1 MPKQFAPMS
10 FTQRTRLRRNSCVI
24 DGESMNPDELT
35 DFATRYTA
43 AWCSQVAAS
52 VAAFYSEYGSL
63 TVNEGTPAIGREA
76 ITDVAQAFM
85 TIFPDLEVRMD
96 RLDVTTDHIKYLWT
110 LSGTNDGPG
119 GSGNKVNIS
128 GFEQW
133 IIDEDGLIAESRGHF
148 DDEDYQRQIDHGAGS
163 DS

>member
-1 MPKQFAPMS
+1 MGDIMS
-10 FTQRTRLRRNSCVI
+10 
-24 DGESMNPDELT
+24 PDELT

-43 AWCSQVAAS
+43 AWCSQDAAS

-85 TIFPDLEVRMD
+85 TTFPDLEVRMD
-96 RLDVTTDHIKYLWT
+96 RLDVTADHIKYLWT

-148 DDEDYQRQIDHGAGS
+148 DDEDYQRQIDRGAGS

>member
-1 MPKQFAPMS
+1 MGDIMS
-10 FTQRTRLRRNSCVI
+10 
-24 DGESMNPDELT
+24 PDKLT

-43 AWCSQVAAS
+43 AWCSQDAAS

-85 TIFPDLEVRMD
+85 TTFPDLEVRMD
-96 RLDVTTDHIKYLWT
+96 RLDVTADHIKYLWT
-110 LSGTNDGPG
+110 LSGTNDGPA

-148 DDEDYQRQIDHGAGS
+148 DDEDYQRQIDRGAGC

>member
-10 FTQRTRLRRNSCVI
+10 FTQRIRLRRNSCII

-43 AWCSQVAAS
+43 AWCSQDAFS

-63 TVNEGTPAIGREA
+63 TINEGTPAIGHEA
-76 ITDVAQAFM
+76 ITDTAKSFM
-85 TIFPDLEVRMD
+85 TAFSDLEVRMD
-96 RLDVTTDHIKYLWT
+96 RVDVTADHIKYLWT
-110 LSGTNDGPG
+110 LTGTNDGPG
-119 GSGNKVNIS
+119 GTGNKVVIS
-128 GFEQW
+128 GFEEW
-133 IIDEDGLIAESRGHF
+133 IIDQDGLITESRGHF
-148 DDEDYQRQIDHGAGS
+148 DDKDYQRQIDLGAGS